1 MYYNQSGDYWSD
13 EDTRPD
19 FNSDDFN
26 FNSANNNYF
35 DYSYREYCND
45 FHNSSNISQY
55 QDEQQHWQPGFGS
68 TAQWHE
74 RQQDCHREVDRSCVQ
89 YQYLNEREHNR
100 FNDQAFCAS
109 RLQISG
115 LQSSLDIIKSVVRDL
130 RAIIADLRDKIDR
143 QHQEEEHAR
152 AMWDWYNAYVFH
164 WYHWHNAY
172 AFHWYAQFG
181 PVIPDFFPVPA
192 SPATIY
198 TSPVCVEEPM
208 STVNSNVVIQNNEH
222 ISNEFMSDLS
232 VLVFVDC
239 THDSIAPCHVPY
251 DPRNVLHPIVYC
263 YSSLVPISC
272 DMYCYGSISM
282 LLILIMYMEMPI
294 DHIVTIVVLFRSS
307 LFRFFPRT
315 GIG

>member
-1 MYYNQSGDYWSD
+1 MYYDQSGDYWSD
-13 EDTRPD
+13 EDIRPD
-19 FNSDDFN
+19 SNSDDFN
-26 FNSANNNYF
+26 FNSAENNYF
-35 DYSYREYCND
+35 DYNYRKYCND
-45 FHNSSNISQY
+45 FHNSSNINHY
-55 QDEQQHWQPGFGS
+55 QDEQQQHWQPDFGN

-74 RQQDCHREVDRSCVQ
+74 RLQDCHRDVDRSCVQ
-89 YQYLNEREHNR
+89 YQFLHEREHNR
-100 FNDQAFCAS
+100 FNDQAFCAP
-109 RLQISG
+109 RLQIPG
-115 LQSSLDIIKSVVRDL
+115 LQASLDKINSAVQDL
-130 RAIIADLRDKIDR
+130 RAAVANLRDKIDR

-152 AMWDWYNAYVFH
+152 AMWDWYNAY
-164 WYHWHNAY
+164 
-172 AFHWYAQFG
+172 AFQWYAQFG

-192 SPATIY
+192 APATIY
-198 TSPVCVEEPM
+198 TSPACVEEPM

-222 ISNEFMSDLS
+222 ISDEFMGDHS
-232 VLVFVDC
+232 VLVFVNC